1 MPTAARSPFEI
12 DGFEIGRKPRLAKVK
27 NIMAL
32 SFTSL
37 LALVVVSLDPWNNVL
52 PAPGGQARLEDFVQ
66 PLSSDVQYAVPTRGS
81 GR

>member
-1 MPTAARSPFEI
+1 
-12 DGFEIGRKPRLAKVK
+12 
-27 NIMAL
+27 MAL